1 MRNIVR
7 SAVSAAGAAGVAF
20 ALFGSAVAGASASH
34 ESNADVKVSTT
45 PPQMEVSASA
55 DEHIRSTGTQGTIAT
70 ATQGTVETADQCTN
84 SSTTTKVACITPS
97 SEAAPQVKA
106 K

>member
-45 PPQMEVSASA
+45 PPQMEISASA
-55 DEHIRSTGTQGTIAT
+55 DEHIRSTGTQGAL
-70 ATQGTVETADQCTN
+70 ASADQCTV
-84 SSTTTKVACITPS
+84 SSTTAKVACVTPS